1 MIYCLCAARTSP
13 AVIGRKQ
20 NMEDRSVLFTPFKL
34 GSLTLSNRITMAP
47 TYLGYGNNDGT
58 VSDLVLDHYRTMA
71 RSGAA
76 LIVVENT
83 GIHPSGLGST
93 FMLRADEDRY
103 LEGLTKLARVIHA
116 EGALAF
122 IQFNHAGRLA
132 YTTERMAPSPVP
144 VGDNTPGEM
153 SVEDI
158 RDTIQCFVRAAIRG
172 QSAGF
177 DGVELHGGTGYL
189 LSQFVSP
196 RTNRRA
202 DVYGGNPE
210 KRRRFPLE
218 VAEAVMAA
226 VGSNFP
232 VGYRFLASECLPE
245 GLIVDEAIPLAEDLA
260 KMGTAYLSVMI
271 GTHESFPIE
280 PYSSLEKTEGYVAP
294 YAEII
299 KKSVP
304 GVPVITA
311 GRIQGPVTAENI
323 LKTAKA
329 DLIGLSRVLFADPL
343 RPKKT
348 QGIIKDPIIPCNPS
362 CSLCMRR
369 VMARKPAMCSQ
380 WDKSTRDGFLKRIG
394 ESGTGEK

>member
-1 MIYCLCAARTSP
+1 
-13 AVIGRKQ
+13 
-20 NMEDRSVLFTPFKL
+20 MENRSVLFTPFKL
-34 GSLTLSNRITMAP
+34 GTLTLSNRITMAP
-47 TYLGYGNNDGT
+47 TYLGFGNSDGT
-58 VSDLVLDHYRTMA
+58 VSDLMLDHYRTMA

-103 LEGLTKLARVIHA
+103 LAGLKELARVIHA

-122 IQFNHAGRLA
+122 IQFNHAGRFA
-132 YTTERMAPSPVP
+132 YVPERLAPSPVP
-144 VGDNTPGEM
+144 VGDVTPREM
-153 SVEDI
+153 TVEDI
-158 RDTIQCFVRAAIRG
+158 RDTIQCFVRAAVRG

-202 DVYGGNPE
+202 DMYGGDPE

-218 VAEAVMAA
+218 VAEAVLAA
-226 VGSNFP
+226 VGKDFP
-232 VGYRFLASECLPE
+232 VGYRFLASECLPD
-245 GLIVDEAIPLAEDLA
+245 GLVIDEAIPFAEDLT
-260 KMGTAYLSVMI
+260 KLGISYLSVMI
-271 GTHESFPIE
+271 GTHESFPAE
-280 PYSSLEKTEGYVAP
+280 PYVSLEKTEGYMAP

-299 KKSVP
+299 KKSLP
-304 GVPVITA
+304 AVPVITA
-311 GRIQGPVTAENI
+311 GRIQNPQTAENI
-323 LKTAKA
+323 LKTGKA

-343 RPKKT
+343 WPKKA
-348 QGIIKDPIIPCNPS
+348 QGAVKDPIVPCNPS

-369 VMARKPAMCSQ
+369 VMARKPAICSQ
-380 WDKSTRDGFLKRIG
+380 WEKSFREAFLKNIG
-394 ESGTGEK
+394 ESGTGEN